1 LKRGEPLDR
10 IVEERGTGKSLCP
23 GGKQGG
29 QLGSRGKR
37 AWRDGATKVSFSW
50 DSALRGN
57 FHFLR
62 VTQPICPIWKG
73 CRQERGGGRGRGR
86 LSLGLLL
93 LMFVLDAFGTKVN
106 NNTPNRRDRS
116 LPCNT
121 ATGCLCLGGLW
132 WRPKQRPLA
141 LTMMTVSTLGEGG
154 GGDIHRSWPSDV
166 ARLGH
171 LWGSGRGHNT
181 SATQQPPFLRRHVTA
196 QGHVSSVKLHSCTV
210 HSPQPTGMLS
220 SDAGQA
226 QCE

>member
-1 LKRGEPLDR
+1 LDR
-10 IVEERGTGKSLCP
+10 IVEERGEQGKVCALA
-23 GGKQGG
+23 
-29 QLGSRGKR
+29 GSRGVNLEVEGKGH
-37 AWRDGATKVSFSW
+37 GAMGPPRSVFLGS
-50 DSALRGN
+50 SALRGN

-73 CRQERGGGRGRGR
+73 CRQERSGGRGRGR

-106 NNTPNRRDRS
+106 NNTSNRRERS

-196 QGHVSSVKLHSCTV
+196 QGHVSSVKLYSCIV

-220 SDAGQA
+220 SDAGQS